1 MSNIND
7 DIYVDLLLANSL
19 QTSKNQRVPVQ
30 FMQNQSQPILKN
42 TSGYK
47 LSIIRFALD
56 TETLPVFV
64 PIMQPSSTVNTIYSI
79 TMQYNGVYYQQF
91 MQFQPQNV
99 NPIDPDEYYYVY
111 NYQYLVYLMNQCL
124 LSCLEGLANKTSLL
138 TTEPPTLA
146 FDIDTQKCTMI
157 INDTY
162 YGYNESNK
170 INIFMNFSMYTLLA
184 SIPNVVVNTDIG
196 GMDYQL
202 NILISQ
208 DKTMLAQEYSTVP
221 LWNPISSVVFTTN
234 LIPVYSSST
243 PPIQIYTNGTLSN
256 NSSTSNFLNIVT
268 DFVGS
273 DLTFVPYIQ
282 YASQIYRFLS
292 LKPNA
297 EIRNIDLQVFW
308 LNKNNGI
315 LKPLY
320 LNVGGSCQMKLFLT
334 KSDH

>member
-1 MSNIND
+1 
-7 DIYVDLLLANSL
+7 
-19 QTSKNQRVPVQ
+19 
-30 FMQNQSQPILKN
+30 
-42 TSGYK
+42 
-47 LSIIRFALD
+47 
-56 TETLPVFV
+56 
-64 PIMQPSSTVNTIYSI
+64 
-79 TMQYNGVYYQQF
+79 
-91 MQFQPQNV
+91 
-99 NPIDPDEYYYVY
+99 
-111 NYQYLVYLMNQCL
+111 
-124 LSCLEGLANKTSLL
+124 
-138 TTEPPTLA
+138 
-146 FDIDTQKCTMI
+146 
-157 INDTY
+157 
-162 YGYNESNK
+162 
-170 INIFMNFSMYTLLA
+170 MNFSMYTLLA

-202 NILISQ
+202 NNLISQ

-282 YASQIYRFLS
+282 YASQIYRFLN

-308 LNKNNGI
+308 LNKNNGV

-334 KSDH
+334 KSD